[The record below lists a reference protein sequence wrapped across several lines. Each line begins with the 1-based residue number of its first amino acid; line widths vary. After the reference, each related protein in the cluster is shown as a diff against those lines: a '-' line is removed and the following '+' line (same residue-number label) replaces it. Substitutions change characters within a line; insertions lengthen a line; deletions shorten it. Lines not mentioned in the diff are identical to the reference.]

1 MKQLLLFALLF
12 SKLLFAQESNDKI
25 IYLDSVWKET
35 TKDNYNYYRV
45 IKDYNLEKEE
55 YDFEDYY
62 KSGKVQMKGK
72 SETKDYLKE
81 TGTVTYYFENGTT
94 KKTVSYEKG
103 KATGKYSEWYENGQK
118 YIEGEFILDEKKPTS
133 EPTIQNYWDKNNNQK
148 VIDGNGDFEEIIPQG
163 TASGKIKNG
172 FKDGIWIGQN
182 KISATTYIET
192 YENGKLKNGT
202 SKDKLNMEYPYTEVF
217 SQPKPRKGLDHFYK
231 YIAKNFNIPKNASN
245 INGRILLGFVI
256 NKDGSIT
263 DLKIIKSI
271 NTEFDEEAKRLIS
284 AYPDWSPGEFR
295 GLKVRTSYNIP
306 LKFEIPSE

>member
-1 MKQLLLFALLF
+1 MKQFLLFALLF

-45 IKDYNLEKEE
+45 IKEYNLEKEA

-62 KSGKVQMKGK
+62 KSGKIQMKGK

-81 TGTVTYYFENGTT
+81 KGKFNYYFENGTT
-94 KKTVSYEKG
+94 KKIVSYEKG
-103 KATGKYSEWYENGQK
+103 KAIGEYYEWYENGQK
-118 YIEGEFILDEKKPTS
+118 QLEGEFILDEKKPIS
-133 EPTIQNYWDKNNNQK
+133 EPTIKNYWDKNNIQK
-148 VIDGNGDFEEIIPQG
+148 VIDGNGDFEENSTQG

-182 KISATTYIET
+182 KISTTTYIET
-192 YENGKLKNGT
+192 YENGKLKTGI

-217 SQPKPRKGLDHFYK
+217 KQPKPKKGLDHFYK
-231 YIAKNFNIPKNASN
+231 FIGKNFNIPKNASN

-284 AYPDWSPGEFR
+284 AYPDWSPGEYR
-295 GLKVRTSYNIP
+295 GIKVRTSYNIP

>member
-62 KSGKVQMKGK
+62 KSGKIQMKGK
-72 SETKDYLKE
+72 SETRDYLKE
-81 TGTVTYYFENGTT
+81 NGTFNYYFENGTT
-94 KKTVSYEKG
+94 KKTVFYEKG
-103 KATGKYSEWYENGQK
+103 KATGKFSEWFENGQK
-118 YIEGEFILDEKKPTS
+118 HMEGVFILDEKKPIS
-133 EPTIQNYWDKNNNQK
+133 EQTIQNYWDKNNNQK
-148 VIDGNGDFEEIIPQG
+148 VINGNGDFEEISTQG

-182 KISATTYIET
+182 KTSATSYIET
-192 YENGKLKNGT
+192 YESGKLKNGI
-202 SKDKLNMEYPYTEVF
+202 SKDKLNKEYPYSEVF
-217 SQPKPRKGLDHFYK
+217 SQPKPKKGLGHFYK

-245 INGRILLGFVI
+245 INGKILLRFVI
-256 NKDGSIT
+256 HKDGSIT

-295 GLKVRTSYNIP
+295 GIKVRTSYNIP